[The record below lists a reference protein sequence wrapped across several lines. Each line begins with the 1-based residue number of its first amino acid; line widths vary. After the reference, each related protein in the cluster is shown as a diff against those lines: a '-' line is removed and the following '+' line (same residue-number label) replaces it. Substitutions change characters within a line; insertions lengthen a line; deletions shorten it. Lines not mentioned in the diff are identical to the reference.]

1 MKHLRTLHYIADV
14 ARSGSI
20 RKTAEQCHITPS
32 ALTRKIQDFE
42 QELGTA
48 IFERL
53 PQGMRLNAAGELLM
67 WYIRNQ
73 TSSFERLRSQIAD
86 LSGIRRGHV
95 TVACCQTFAGTIV
108 PAEIAHYRAQFP
120 LVSFQV
126 QVKDYLTAAAAL
138 ANYEA
143 DLALLLHPA
152 PSAETQVIFAYEEPL
167 CALIPAEHPLAQE
180 KGFRLRDCTRYPVA
194 LPDHS
199 FAVRHLLDAAL
210 ARIGVVPNM
219 QIESSSFEFLRDY
232 VIRENVISFQIASG
246 IPSSETTIR
255 ILPVSSHDM
264 APVQI
269 ILGQLRG
276 RPLSVAAAKFA
287 DQLTGRLVK
296 NAGQ

>member
-1 MKHLRTLHYIADV
+1 MKHLRTLQYIADV

-20 RKTAEQCHITPS
+20 RKTAEQLHITPS

-53 PQGMRLNAAGELLM
+53 PQGMRLNAAGELLI
-67 WYIRNQ
+67 WHIRNQ
-73 TSSFERLRSQIAD
+73 IADFDRLHSQIAD

-95 TVACCQTFAGTIV
+95 TIACSQAFAGTV
-108 PAEIAHYRAQFP
+108 LPEEIARYRAQFP

-126 QVKDYLTAAAAL
+126 QVKDHLMGVAAL
-138 ANYEA
+138 TSYEA

-152 PSAETQVIFAYEEPL
+152 PSADMQVVFAYEEPL
-167 CALIPAEHPLAQE
+167 CALMHVEHPLA
-180 KGFRLRDCTRYPVA
+180 KKDSVRLRDCFRYLAA

-199 FAVRHLLDAAL
+199 LAVRHLLDVAL
-210 ARIGVVPNM
+210 ARIAIVPDM
-219 QIESSSFEFLRDY
+219 QLESGSFEFLRSY
-232 VIRENVISFQIASG
+232 VARENVISFQIGSG
-246 IPSSETTIR
+246 VPLSETAICAR
-255 ILPVSSHDM
+255 PIDVRDM
-264 APVQI
+264 KPIQI

-287 DQLTGRLVK
+287 DQLVNSLARYVH
-296 NAGQ
+296 